1 MPDKEACETGGCPSV
16 FDLRRLGAAPRERGS
31 LDAYTCPDILELPEG
46 GIAVIGTD
54 CTEELRDKLPE
65 GASIADYERLVVI
78 PRDVLLAAL
87 PYLQ

>member
-1 MPDKEACETGGCPSV
+1 MTKEPCEGGACPAV
-16 FDLRRLGAAPRERGS
+16 FDLRRLGVTPKDRGS

-54 CTEELRDKLPE
+54 CTDELRDKLPA
-65 GASIADYERLVVI
+65 GAAIADYERLVVI

-87 PYLQ
+87 PYL